1 MINKSFAPIKVTTLD
16 KEPMKLCG
24 VTSPGVIV
32 TNSNIVTLD
41 YNTDSDGQSG
51 GWSLDYSTQSE
62 NNREKFTPDIKY

>member
-1 MINKSFAPIKVTTLD
+1 
-16 KEPMKLCG
+16 MKLCG
-24 VTSPGVIV
+24 DTSPGVVV

-41 YNTDSDGQSG
+41 YHTDSDGQSG